1 MKKISDKI
9 IKEIDLFLKNE
20 INNNNIINL
29 YLKVGEILSTL
40 SNITYTN
47 WFEIENDI
55 RKQFGLMICFS
66 RKNLNYMLKFYQ
78 YSLNTKENLYNID
91 WNTYLFILKHKD
103 YKDLMM
109 ITLKE
114 NLNKRELEYYIKNNN
129 IKRIP
134 KQYIDPSF
142 DELTKLQ
149 DYLNK
154 NA

>member
-9 IKEIDLFLKNE
+9 IKEIDIFLKNE